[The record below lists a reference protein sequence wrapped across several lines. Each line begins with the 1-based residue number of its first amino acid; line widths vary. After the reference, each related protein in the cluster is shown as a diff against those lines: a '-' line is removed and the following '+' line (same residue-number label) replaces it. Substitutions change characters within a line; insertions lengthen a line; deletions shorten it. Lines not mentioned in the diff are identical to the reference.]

1 MVMIYKENSSSN
13 SSSSYLQR
21 LIHLVDIKSSNR
33 VLLIVCLYSF
43 INVLSFRTLGLLS
56 AAVYTIL
63 IQLKVLTTAFFG
75 VYILQNN
82 LTMNQWISL
91 FHLVM
96 GSILIVGSGSSAGN
110 DVDEENS
117 DYVQGILMVLV
128 IVTISGYSAVFM
140 EKIFKTS
147 IDEKDKAEGVDAN
160 EDMEKL
166 IIEKAPV
173 SLADS
178 PATPSRSTNIGSSS
192 IWERNFQLAFYSMLL
207 MLTILVLSSAV
218 SDAAA
223 VGPFSDW
230 STLATVIVVLQGSGG
245 LIAGATLKYTNAN
258 LKTLAT
264 TLSIVFSTILEYW
277 LMGLHLN
284 LSMLVGIFTIIV
296 SISSFALNKT

>member
-1 MVMIYKENSSSN
+1 
-13 SSSSYLQR
+13 
-21 LIHLVDIKSSNR
+21 
-33 VLLIVCLYSF
+33 
-43 INVLSFRTLGLLS
+43 
-56 AAVYTIL
+56 
-63 IQLKVLTTAFFG
+63 
-75 VYILQNN
+75 
-82 LTMNQWISL
+82 
-91 FHLVM
+91 M

-110 DVDEENS
+110 DVDEENSVS

>member
-1 MVMIYKENSSSN
+1 
-13 SSSSYLQR
+13 
-21 LIHLVDIKSSNR
+21 
-33 VLLIVCLYSF
+33 
-43 INVLSFRTLGLLS
+43 
-56 AAVYTIL
+56 
-63 IQLKVLTTAFFG
+63 
-75 VYILQNN
+75 
-82 LTMNQWISL
+82 
-91 FHLVM
+91 
-96 GSILIVGSGSSAGN
+96 
-110 DVDEENS
+110 
-117 DYVQGILMVLV
+117 
-128 IVTISGYSAVFM
+128 
-140 EKIFKTS
+140 
-147 IDEKDKAEGVDAN
+147 
-160 EDMEKL
+160 
-166 IIEKAPV
+166 V

-178 PATPSRSTNIGSSS
+178 AATPSRSTNIGSSS